1 MKKGIKAGCV
11 PSMGLGWNAP
21 VVLSCRFSPSSIEVL
36 GSLERRGKK
45 QVAVR
50 FVMSRMS
57 RAFAELRGILTQRE
71 LVTLSLLFQRTS
83 ALDPRLLLLKLH
95 ALALKL
101 LLHLAMAGVQLLF
114 TLLQLA
120 LLLSNLLLE
129 DHLHL
134 SLHLG
139 KLLFVQAALLL
150 LFDSWVDLLEH
161 TWILSDTHSG
171 ELLGT
176 VILVES
182 VVGVLFEL
190 LHVCADKHLAKLDE
204 VAVLLVVNLDDT
216 PRVTT
221 SADLA
226 AIGAGDLGSC
236 TDNGEWNL
244 GQDLV
249 VLSDGFVIIKLVTWT
264 LEDLDVVE
272 LDIGKDLAN
281 MLAQVSRMWQA
292 DY

>member
-1 MKKGIKAGCV
+1 M
-11 PSMGLGWNAP
+11 
-21 VVLSCRFSPSSIEVL
+21 
-36 GSLERRGKK
+36 
-45 QVAVR
+45 AVR
-50 FVMSRMS
+50 LVMSRMS

-83 ALDPRLLLLKLH
+83 ALDSRLLLLKLH
-95 ALALKL
+95 ALAFE

-120 LLLSNLLLE
+120 LLFGNLLLE

-139 KLLFVQAALLL
+139 KLLLVQAALLL

-161 TWILSDTHSG
+161 TWILSNTHSS

-176 VILVES
+176 VVLVES
-182 VVGVLFEL
+182 VVGVLLEL

-204 VAVLLVVNLDDT
+204 VAVLLVVNLDDA

-226 AIGAGDLGSC
+226 AIGAGDLGSG
-236 TDNGEWNL
+236 TDNSEWDL

-249 VLSDGFVIIKLVTWT
+249 VLGNRLVIIKLVTWT
-264 LEDLDVVE
+264 LENLNVVE
-272 LDIGKDLAN
+272 LDI
-281 MLAQVSRMWQA
+281 R
-292 DY
+292 

>member
-1 MKKGIKAGCV
+1 M
-11 PSMGLGWNAP
+11 
-21 VVLSCRFSPSSIEVL
+21 
-36 GSLERRGKK
+36 
-45 QVAVR
+45 AVR

-57 RAFAELRGILTQRE
+57 RNFAELRGILTQRE

-83 ALDPRLLLLKLH
+83 ALDSRLLLLKLH
-95 ALALKL
+95 ALALEL

-129 DHLHL
+129 YHLHL
-134 SLHLG
+134 SFHLG
-139 KLLFVQAALLL
+139 KLLLVQAALLL

-161 TWILSDTHSG
+161 TWILSNTHSG

-176 VILVES
+176 VVLVES
-182 VVGVLFEL
+182 VVGVLLEL

-226 AIGAGDLGSC
+226 AIGAGDLGSG
-236 TDNGEWNL
+236 TDNSEWNL
-244 GQDLV
+244 GQYFV
-249 VLSDGFVIIKLVTWT
+249 VFGNGLVIIKLVTWP
-264 LEDLDVVE
+264 LKDLDVVE
-272 LDIGKDLAN
+272 FDICKDLAN
-281 MLAQVSRMWQA
+281 MLALVADMWQVK
-292 DY
+292 YSLWP